1 MGLMFDNEQG
11 VCDWAE
17 NVICDNDGDD
27 DAETSG
33 GEDEEEEGEEGEVEN
48 EEEGGE
54 GDDSEEVLLGSITDY
69 DIDMTNSAGSNG
81 AESNNEVTG
90 WQGGSDWGGSWIDGV
105 WYVFSLQVAPTHRNA
120 SVLICHFLFMMLLL
134 PFLFNL

>member
-1 MGLMFDNEQG
+1 
-11 VCDWAE
+11 
-17 NVICDNDGDD
+17 
-27 DAETSG
+27 
-33 GEDEEEEGEEGEVEN
+33 VEN

-90 WQGGSDWGGSWIDGV
+90 WQGE
-105 WYVFSLQVAPTHRNA
+105 
-120 SVLICHFLFMMLLL
+120 
-134 PFLFNL
+134 